1 MSRNIEQIE
10 KIRNSMIDFNN
21 AWLALTEAWEQ
32 IGTYGAD
39 DEADQHKYD
48 DAIND
53 ILCKD
58 YPFVGSFDEMFYD
71 VHNWVFNATIE
82 LSDLKQK
89 IAEQKREG

>member
-10 KIRNSMIDFNN
+10 NIRNSMIDFNN

-32 IGTYGAD
+32 IGSYGAD
-39 DEADQHKYD
+39 DEADH

-58 YPFVGSFDEMFYD
+58 YPLDGSFDEMFWD
-71 VHNWVFNATIE
+71 VHNWVFDATIA